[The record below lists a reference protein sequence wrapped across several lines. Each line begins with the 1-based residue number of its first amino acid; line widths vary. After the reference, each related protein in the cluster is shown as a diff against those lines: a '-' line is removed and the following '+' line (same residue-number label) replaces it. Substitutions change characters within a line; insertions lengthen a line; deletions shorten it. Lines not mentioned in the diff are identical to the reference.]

1 MAIKGAPTGNTNI
14 IIYVKETLT
23 ESDKA
28 QIKGSKLIDVV
39 KQLGIPVGKPVA
51 IDDQTVAVYETDN
64 FVMATL
70 KMTLA
75 KWCKVESFTE
85 VHPRLTPSLGDL
97 AKGSN

>member
-1 MAIKGAPTGNTNI
+1 MAIKGAPTGNTNVI
-14 IIYVKETLT
+14 VYVRETLT
-23 ESDKA
+23 ESEKN

-39 KQLGIPVGKPVA
+39 KQLGIPVGSPVA
-51 IDDQTVAVYETDN
+51 IDDNTVAIYGTDN

-70 KMTLA
+70 KTTLL